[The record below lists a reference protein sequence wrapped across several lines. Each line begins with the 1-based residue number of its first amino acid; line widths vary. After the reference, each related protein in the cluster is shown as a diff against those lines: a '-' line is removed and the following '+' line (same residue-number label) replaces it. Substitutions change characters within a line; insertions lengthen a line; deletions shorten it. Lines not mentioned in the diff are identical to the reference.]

1 MPTTPRT
8 PARSAGVLV
17 FRRSPRLEVLIGH
30 LGGPFW
36 ARKHQ
41 QAWSAPKGLL
51 EPGETPEEAAARE
64 FTEETGLP
72 VPEGTLLPL
81 GAVRASGGKTVE
93 LWAVEADPDLSG
105 FSPGTF
111 PLEWPPRS
119 GTLVSFPE
127 IDRLEWAP
135 VGEAAALL
143 VRSQLPF
150 LDRLQA
156 LLTAGR
162 PGGHEEP

>member
-1 MPTTPRT
+1 M
-8 PARSAGVLV
+8 RSAGVLV
-17 FRRSPRLEVLIGH
+17 FRRSPTLEVLIGH

-36 ARKHQ
+36 ARKHE
-41 QAWSAPKGLL
+41 QAWSVPKGLL

-72 VPEGTLLPL
+72 VPDGVRLPL
-81 GAVRASGGKTVE
+81 GAVRVGGGKTVE

-105 FSPGTF
+105 FAPGTF

-119 GTLVSFPE
+119 GTVVPFPE

-135 VGEAAALL
+135 VDEAAALL
-143 VRSQLPF
+143 VRGQLPF
-150 LDRLQA
+150 LDRLQT
-156 LLTAGR
+156 LLATGR
-162 PGGHEEP
+162 PGVTEEP